1 MGGVA
6 LDRKRKTPS
15 NVIGKMETYRG
26 REESLSQSLGKLRKE
41 VSRVKEIPIFSLMKT
56 EVTGLTSNS
65 EK

>member
-41 VSRVKEIPIFSLMKT
+41 VSRVMQMDC
-56 EVTGLTSNS
+56 
-65 EK
+65 